1 MEELRFIMKYIKRH
15 KWHYAAGI
23 VTLFVVDFANL
34 YIPRITG
41 AVTDG
46 LTDHTLDWNGVKN
59 CLLGLLLL
67 GLTLAVGRFLWRYF
81 LFGSARKIEKELR
94 NDMFAHLEKMS
105 VDYFNENKTG
115 DLMTRFTSDLNAI
128 RMAIGMAVISAFDAT
143 VMTVMVIG
151 QMMVYVNVKLTL
163 LALIPMV
170 VICVGTIYYGKVIH
184 ARYMERQEA
193 VSDLTDYVQESFSGI
208 RVIKAFV
215 REQAQLKAFTKANEK
230 TRDKNLSLV
239 RLQAVVMPLLEVFI
253 GISSLVTLIYGGYLA
268 IVGEITLGR
277 FVAFH
282 QYVNML
288 VWPMLACGEAIN
300 TFAQGGASIKRVRAV
315 MEEEPGVR
323 DLFPEEQQPSG
334 QQGAGRGKSAALAK
348 GRLEAETRRG
358 KQPPR
363 TGLPLTGEITFSHL
377 TYTHKGALQPDLRDV
392 CLEIP
397 AGTTLAV
404 IGRTGS
410 GKSTLVNLM
419 LRLYNTDQG
428 MILLDGRDINSIPL
442 KELRRQIAYVPQ
454 DNFLF
459 SDTLK
464 ANIAFGVEGQDMERI
479 VAAAK
484 AACIHDSIME
494 FPDKY
499 DTMVGERG
507 VTLSGGQKQRSSIA
521 RALMKDAPILI
532 LDDALSAVDTD
543 TEEQLLRNLQENRR
557 GKTTI
562 LIAHRISTIQHADVI
577 LVLEEGRAE
586 EVGNHAR
593 LMEQKGIYYEMF
605 EKQQLEA
612 AMGEQRAALH
622 REYQDEPHPSREEA
636 GDMPPKGVE
645 QEPGRAGTPRGQET
659 WREGP
664 GSEEGGITQHA
675 PGKDRAAG
683 KEAE

>member
-1 MEELRFIMKYIKRH
+1 MEELRFIMQYIKKH
-15 KWHYAAGI
+15 KWHYLAGI
-23 VTLFVVDFANL
+23 ITLFVVDFANL

-41 AVTDG
+41 TITDG
-46 LTDHTLDWNGVKN
+46 LTAHTLDWSGVKR
-59 CLLGLLLL
+59 CLLGLLVL
-67 GLTLAVGRFLWRYF
+67 GLTLAIGRFLWRYF

-94 NDMFAHLEKMS
+94 DDMFAHLEKMS

-128 RMAIGMAVISAFDAT
+128 RMSIGMAVISAFDAS

-170 VICVGTIYYGKVIH
+170 VICGGTIYYGKIIH

-230 TRDKNLSLV
+230 TKEKNLNLV
-239 RLQAVVMPLLEVFI
+239 RLQAVIMPLLEVFI

-288 VWPMLACGEAIN
+288 VWPMLACGDAIN

-315 MEEEPGVR
+315 MEEVPGVR
-323 DLFPEEQQPSG
+323 DLLAEEM
-334 QQGAGRGKSAALAK
+334 GAAELQTAEEKEGAAGGKSAAQAK
-348 GRLEAETRRG
+348 SRLETMARQKAEGTG
-358 KQPPR
+358 SKQPP
-363 TGLPLTGEITFSHL
+363 LTGQITFSHL
-377 TYTHKGALQPDLRDV
+377 TYTHKGALEPDLRDI
-392 CLEIP
+392 CLEVP

-419 LRLYNTDQG
+419 LHLYNTERG
-428 MILLDGRDINSIPL
+428 MILLDGRDINTIPL
-442 KELRRQIAYVPQ
+442 KELRQQIAYVPQ

-464 ANIAFGVEGQDMERI
+464 ANIAFGVEGQDMEQI
-479 VAAAK
+479 VAATK

-499 DTMVGERG
+499 DTVVGERG

-543 TEEQLLRNLQENRR
+543 TEEQLLRNLRENRQ

-577 LVLEEGRAE
+577 LVLDEGKAA
-586 EVGNHAR
+586 EVGDHAR

-622 REYQDEPHPSREEA
+622 REY
-636 GDMPPKGVE
+636 
-645 QEPGRAGTPRGQET
+645 
-659 WREGP
+659 
-664 GSEEGGITQHA
+664 
-675 PGKDRAAG
+675 G